1 MNMMYLKL
9 LVADPTVT
17 TSTSTVAGCSEDL
30 LSILGIVRN
39 RIIPIIQIGIIAA
52 LVILLIL
59 DFGKAVM
66 AGKEDEI
73 KTAQKLAIKRIVY
86 ALVVFFVPLIVNVV
100 IGLVAP
106 SGNVSDDYNNE
117 GAKPGNAL
125 TCWKDAKTWNTWG

>member
-9 LVADPTVT
+9 LVADATVT